1 MAVATLLNAAANNTT
16 GPVLGLG
23 DVYGTLTLAVSTT
36 GTVSALSVVVSG
48 SLDGV
53 NWVAIGAAVTS
64 VTAGTSIG
72 TGVLFSYFQ
81 ATLSGYSGS
90 GTVTCALAYS

>member
-1 MAVATLLNAAANNTT
+1 MAVATLLNAVSSNTT
-16 GPVLGLG
+16 GPVVGLG
-23 DVYGTLTLAVSTT
+23 DVYGALTVAVSAT
-36 GTVSALSVVVSG
+36 GTVSALSVVLSG

-53 NWVAIGAAVTS
+53 NWEAIGAAVTS
-64 VTAGTSIG
+64 VTAGTSVG

-90 GTVTCALAYS
+90 GTVTCVLAYS